1 MKAFCAY
8 LPVVSLGEIAR
19 IKMVDGI
26 VVSQLYPVHHERCKP
41 IRLVEARAKEIERRC
56 RKDII
61 QGMNPKEAW
70 KKVTVFVRTLVLL
83 KARLFEKVLHS
94 SLRT

>member
-1 MKAFCAY
+1 
-8 LPVVSLGEIAR
+8 
-19 IKMVDGI
+19 MVDGV

-61 QGMNPKEAW
+61 LGMNPKEAW
-70 KKVTVFVRTLVLL
+70 KKVRHSFATFGIAFSL
-83 KARLFEKVLHS
+83 KTFL
-94 SLRT
+94 

>member
-1 MKAFCAY
+1 
-8 LPVVSLGEIAR
+8 
-19 IKMVDGI
+19 MVDGV

-61 QGMNPKEAW
+61 MGMNPKEAW
-70 KKVTVFVRTLVLL
+70 KKVRNSFQKLLVLQSL
-83 KARLFEKVLHS
+83 ENFYMIRLF
-94 SLRT
+94 

>member
-1 MKAFCAY
+1 
-8 LPVVSLGEIAR
+8 
-19 IKMVDGI
+19 MVDGV

-61 QGMNPKEAW
+61 LGMNPKEAW
-70 KKVTVFVRTLVLL
+70 KKVCYLSFFLL
-83 KARLFEKVLHS
+83 QFENIFN
-94 SLRT
+94 